1 MKNKLLIL
9 LTLMFTINEYSSES
23 NALVAKIQ
31 PKPSDTTVLPQIL
44 GLNLNSFIGKPVD
57 SLLLAL
63 PSNHSR
69 RGFMFAK
76 FGYAKG
82 VIQAYG
88 VTETNNCQVEIYI
101 DNFQFLT
108 FPNYDVSTW
117 SITLARMELISF
129 IRIKK
134 SNGDICVYGCNNPNY
149 YYLE

>member
-1 MKNKLLIL
+1 M
-9 LTLMFTINEYSSES
+9 LTIRGYSSES

-31 PKPSDTTVLPQIL
+31 TKPSDTTVLQQIL

-63 PSNHSR
+63 PSNHNL

-82 VIQAYG
+82 VIQTYG

-117 SITLARMELISF
+117 NIALAKMELIAY
-129 IRIKK
+129 IKIKK
-134 SNGDICVYGCNNPNY
+134 NNGNTCVYGCNNPNY
-149 YYLE
+149 FYLE